1 MPGTGF
7 GMHPHR
13 DMEILSF
20 VIEGSLKHKDS
31 LGHKEIIRA
40 GEVQKMSAGTG
51 VMHSEFNPSN
61 TDDVHFLQIWM
72 LPEEKGLTP
81 SYETKK
87 FAPKAPNSM
96 QLLASRGGQDGSTLL
111 HQDISLYAGEVEAG
125 KTVEY
130 NLSEGRYA

>member
-1 MPGTGF
+1 MVLPVRTIEPGD
-7 GMHPHR
+7 R
-13 DMEILSF
+13 
-20 VIEGSLKHKDS
+20 VITSYSIHYTKLYE
-31 LGHKEIIRA
+31 
-40 GEVQKMSAGTG
+40 
-51 VMHSEFNPSN
+51 
-61 TDDVHFLQIWM
+61 
-72 LPEEKGLTP
+72 P